1 MKINLSNFETS
12 DVSLFD
18 VSIVQRDVGG
28 GKTEKEDIDCL
39 EEYPTA
45 KSLIISGLNQE
56 CFEYLIKHYGSQF
69 EAISFWKNKSVSD
82 LSPLE
87 DLTNVKFIHFFFN
100 QKATDL
106 WNMER
111 NEKLSGLSIYDFSKL
126 HSVVK
131 VATAPYLN
139 YFSIGNRVWPKMEI
153 ESLKPLIHSQ
163 ITHFGWWGAKI
174 LDNDYLC
181 LADSRIKKLDMFIRH
196 FTIDELARLVANI
209 PDLTGEITKPY
220 KECSIIESG
229 EKTTYYLL
237 CKGKRKLIKGK
248 DDDKLKKYLEDY
260 NSLVEKYKIEIVAK
274 ENSGLAYDIYSFGIS
289 KIFVRVKNNERRVR
303 LENAIIQGKIT
314 MDEILNEAEK
324 DVKSGKAMY
333 DVYQDGGTRIYVY
346 EDYTIIKANRLDG
359 NKNVYIVPKDVF
371 WGDFPTE

>member
-1 MKINLSNFETS
+1 MKSAGKAQNNGLYRHIRTSKEIIRNL
-12 DVSLFD
+12 
-18 VSIVQRDVGG
+18 
-28 GKTEKEDIDCL
+28 
-39 EEYPTA
+39 
-45 KSLIISGLNQE
+45 LNDYCE
-56 CFEYLIKHYGSQF
+56 HYGSQF

-260 NSLVEKYKIEIVAK
+260 NSLVEKYKIE
-274 ENSGLAYDIYSFGIS
+274 
-289 KIFVRVKNNERRVR
+289 
-303 LENAIIQGKIT
+303 
-314 MDEILNEAEK
+314 
-324 DVKSGKAMY
+324 
-333 DVYQDGGTRIYVY
+333 
-346 EDYTIIKANRLDG
+346 YT
-359 NKNVYIVPKDVF
+359 
-371 WGDFPTE
+371 

>member
-111 NEKLSGLSIYDFSKL
+111 NEKFSGLSIYDFSKL
-126 HSVVK
+126 HSVV
-131 VATAPYLN
+131 
-139 YFSIGNRVWPKMEI
+139 
-153 ESLKPLIHSQ
+153 
-163 ITHFGWWGAKI
+163 
-174 LDNDYLC
+174 
-181 LADSRIKKLDMFIRH
+181 
-196 FTIDELARLVANI
+196 
-209 PDLTGEITKPY
+209 
-220 KECSIIESG
+220 
-229 EKTTYYLL
+229 
-237 CKGKRKLIKGK
+237 
-248 DDDKLKKYLEDY
+248 
-260 NSLVEKYKIEIVAK
+260 
-274 ENSGLAYDIYSFGIS
+274 
-289 KIFVRVKNNERRVR
+289 
-303 LENAIIQGKIT
+303 
-314 MDEILNEAEK
+314 
-324 DVKSGKAMY
+324 
-333 DVYQDGGTRIYVY
+333 
-346 EDYTIIKANRLDG
+346 
-359 NKNVYIVPKDVF
+359 
-371 WGDFPTE
+371 

>member
-111 NEKLSGLSIYDFSKL
+111 NEKLSGLSIYDFSIVL
-126 HSVVK
+126 FRHLF
-131 VATAPYLN
+131 T
-139 YFSIGNRVWPKMEI
+139 EI
-153 ESLKPLIHSQ
+153 E
-163 ITHFGWWGAKI
+163 
-174 LDNDYLC
+174 
-181 LADSRIKKLDMFIRH
+181 
-196 FTIDELARLVANI
+196 
-209 PDLTGEITKPY
+209 
-220 KECSIIESG
+220 ESG
-229 EKTTYYLL
+229 IFAGLVYPFTHKQLMNNIYL
-237 CKGKRKLIKGK
+237 
-248 DDDKLKKYLEDY
+248 
-260 NSLVEKYKIEIVAK
+260 IVFCIDTGMK
-274 ENSGLAYDIYSFGIS
+274 
-289 KIFVRVKNNERRVR
+289 
-303 LENAIIQGKIT
+303 
-314 MDEILNEAEK
+314 
-324 DVKSGKAMY
+324 
-333 DVYQDGGTRIYVY
+333 
-346 EDYTIIKANRLDG
+346 
-359 NKNVYIVPKDVF
+359 VPEF
-371 WGDFPTE
+371 TF

>member
-1 MKINLSNFETS
+1 MNLKKLSEEEKKWLKKIAQKSDLLKIQTHRGGGNKRAINWNELRGILSMKINLSNFETS

-111 NEKLSGLSIYDFSKL
+111 NEKLSGLSIYDF
-126 HSVVK
+126 
-131 VATAPYLN
+131 PN
-139 YFSIGNRVWPKMEI
+139 Y
-153 ESLKPLIHSQ
+153 
-163 ITHFGWWGAKI
+163 
-174 LDNDYLC
+174 
-181 LADSRIKKLDMFIRH
+181 IR
-196 FTIDELARLVANI
+196 L
-209 PDLTGEITKPY
+209 
-220 KECSIIESG
+220 
-229 EKTTYYLL
+229 
-237 CKGKRKLIKGK
+237 
-248 DDDKLKKYLEDY
+248 
-260 NSLVEKYKIEIVAK
+260 
-274 ENSGLAYDIYSFGIS
+274 
-289 KIFVRVKNNERRVR
+289 
-303 LENAIIQGKIT
+303 
-314 MDEILNEAEK
+314 
-324 DVKSGKAMY
+324 
-333 DVYQDGGTRIYVY
+333 
-346 EDYTIIKANRLDG
+346 
-359 NKNVYIVPKDVF
+359 
-371 WGDFPTE
+371 

>member
-111 NEKLSGLSIYDFSKL
+111 NEKLSGLSIYDFSRITFGCKSCYRTIFEL
-126 HSVVK
+126 FFHRKSCL
-131 VATAPYLN
+131 AQN
-139 YFSIGNRVWPKMEI
+139 GNREPKA
-153 ESLKPLIHSQ
+153 
-163 ITHFGWWGAKI
+163 F
-174 LDNDYLC
+174 
-181 LADSRIKKLDMFIRH
+181 
-196 FTIDELARLVANI
+196 
-209 PDLTGEITKPY
+209 
-220 KECSIIESG
+220 
-229 EKTTYYLL
+229 
-237 CKGKRKLIKGK
+237 
-248 DDDKLKKYLEDY
+248 
-260 NSLVEKYKIEIVAK
+260 NS
-274 ENSGLAYDIYSFGIS
+274 
-289 KIFVRVKNNERRVR
+289 
-303 LENAIIQGKIT
+303 
-314 MDEILNEAEK
+314 
-324 DVKSGKAMY
+324 
-333 DVYQDGGTRIYVY
+333 
-346 EDYTIIKANRLDG
+346 
-359 NKNVYIVPKDVF
+359 
-371 WGDFPTE
+371 

>member
-153 ESLKPLIHSQ
+153 ESLKP
-163 ITHFGWWGAKI
+163 
-174 LDNDYLC
+174 
-181 LADSRIKKLDMFIRH
+181 
-196 FTIDELARLVANI
+196 
-209 PDLTGEITKPY
+209 
-220 KECSIIESG
+220 
-229 EKTTYYLL
+229 
-237 CKGKRKLIKGK
+237 
-248 DDDKLKKYLEDY
+248 
-260 NSLVEKYKIEIVAK
+260 
-274 ENSGLAYDIYSFGIS
+274 YS
-289 KIFVRVKNNERRVR
+289 
-303 LENAIIQGKIT
+303 
-314 MDEILNEAEK
+314 
-324 DVKSGKAMY
+324 
-333 DVYQDGGTRIYVY
+333 
-346 EDYTIIKANRLDG
+346 
-359 NKNVYIVPKDVF
+359 
-371 WGDFPTE
+371 

>member
-163 ITHFGWWGAKI
+163 IM
-174 LDNDYLC
+174 
-181 LADSRIKKLDMFIRH
+181 IK
-196 FTIDELARLVANI
+196 LVLRNRNVNSIPSYTNI
-209 PDLTGEITKPY
+209 IFNNLN
-220 KECSIIESG
+220 
-229 EKTTYYLL
+229 LL
-237 CKGKRKLIKGK
+237 
-248 DDDKLKKYLEDY
+248 
-260 NSLVEKYKIEIVAK
+260 
-274 ENSGLAYDIYSFGIS
+274 
-289 KIFVRVKNNERRVR
+289 
-303 LENAIIQGKIT
+303 
-314 MDEILNEAEK
+314 
-324 DVKSGKAMY
+324 
-333 DVYQDGGTRIYVY
+333 
-346 EDYTIIKANRLDG
+346 
-359 NKNVYIVPKDVF
+359 
-371 WGDFPTE
+371 

>member
-1 MKINLSNFETS
+1 MSMKINLSNFETS

-260 NSLVEKYKIEIVAK
+260 NSLVEKYKIE
-274 ENSGLAYDIYSFGIS
+274 
-289 KIFVRVKNNERRVR
+289 
-303 LENAIIQGKIT
+303 
-314 MDEILNEAEK
+314 
-324 DVKSGKAMY
+324 
-333 DVYQDGGTRIYVY
+333 
-346 EDYTIIKANRLDG
+346 YT
-359 NKNVYIVPKDVF
+359 
-371 WGDFPTE
+371 